1 MYTCPTLPRDGEGV
15 LLGHDTK
22 SWWFWWKMWK
32 LIPKARARH
41 RIVQHAPRNSSCC
54 SCILPTFYGHIYQ
67 AAKPFLGFCIR
78 YTVCGNLHW
87 LAGHVSPD
95 AVQSSSHFSAEISKQ
110 PAPKYPRLKTYYNNP
125 FDTFDSTAIVSQ
137 SPPFSVDRCTCS
149 GWSGFDDME
158 KMLMIHDDPFP
169 NILNTVELFH
179 YIHYIYHYSP
189 LYITIIYYRYWLPL
203 HITIMYLTVQVED
216 IWQHMTAPIPRV
228 PARWVPSSATW
239 PRRVK
244 RSGPRSDGAESH
256 WKGIYP
262 LVN

>member
-1 MYTCPTLPRDGEGV
+1 
-15 LLGHDTK
+15 
-22 SWWFWWKMWK
+22 MWK
-32 LIPKARARH
+32 LIPKAGARH

-95 AVQSSSHFSAEISKQ
+95 AGQSSSHFSADISKQ
-110 PAPKYPRLKTYYNNP
+110 PAPWYPRLKTYYNNP
-125 FDTFDSTAIVSQ
+125 FDMFDSTAIVSQ
-137 SPPFSVDRCTCS
+137 SPPFSVDRCRWS

-179 YIHYIYHYSP
+179 YIHYTYLYNFIYHYSP

-203 HITIMYLTVQVED
+203 HITIAYYHYVFYRRSRRYLTAHDSTHPESPGQVGAIVGD
-216 IWQHMTAPIPRV
+216 MTAESQEFRTLWRRG
-228 PARWVPSSATW
+228 ASLERNLPSGKLTLLLKIAIY
-239 PRRVK
+239 
-244 RSGPRSDGAESH
+244 SGFSH
-256 WKGIYP
+256 
-262 LVN
+262 